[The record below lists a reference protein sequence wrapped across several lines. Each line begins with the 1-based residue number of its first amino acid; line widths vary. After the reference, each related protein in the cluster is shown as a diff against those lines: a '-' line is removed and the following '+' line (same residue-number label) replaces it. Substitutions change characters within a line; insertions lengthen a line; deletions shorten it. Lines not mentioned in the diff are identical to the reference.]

1 MKKTTD
7 EYVDNL
13 SKHFKSKGK
22 TTKNAYLAKLTE
34 KIQMKSVKVGKNLEG
49 TTPPSV
55 FIGRWSYPKVYA
67 GPMMSSQMGDTSIMD
82 SPESWLKENKTQD
95 DIIDYRMGL
104 VRGKQ
109 LIKIDDLENPFVE
122 KLQDIS
128 LASKSI
134 DSEATF
140 KNRPRGSMLSEDSTP
155 HGPSAAIEKF
165 DIDAVR
171 WDRQLEK
178 TFYDTDLKAADAVV
192 NLHNKEVPFSAM
204 QKAFSVGA
212 IGTKKNRK
220 LVPTRWSITACDSTL
235 ADQFLKEVRKFDIL
249 DTYRVFEYGAL
260 HNYYVIILT
269 PTEWQYEWY
278 ESFINIM
285 KNEELTFSDYETN
298 ADKKEYSSVGGC
310 YYTAKME
317 VLDYLLKIKKQ
328 SGLIILREAYE
339 DYVPLGVFN
348 IRENIKEAMLRP
360 YIEFE
365 TLQDSLKYASTKLRL
380 PISRY
385 VKTGTLLNEML
396 HTKQTTLDMYFKSE
410 KNV

>member
-1 MKKTTD
+1 M
-7 EYVDNL
+7 
-13 SKHFKSKGK
+13 K

-34 KIQMKSVKVGKNLEG
+34 QIQMKSVKVGKNLEG

-67 GPMMSSQMGDTSIMD
+67 GPMMSSQMGDTHIMD
-82 SPESWLKENKTQD
+82 SPEEWLGQNKTQEE
-95 DIIDYRMGL
+95 IINYRMNL

-140 KNRPRGSMLSEDSTP
+140 GKRPRGSMLSEDSMP
-155 HGPSAAIEKF
+155 HGPSAVIEKF

-171 WDRQLEK
+171 WDKQLEK
-178 TFYDTDLKAADAVV
+178 TFYDTDLKATEAVL
-192 NLHNKEVPFSAM
+192 NLHNKDVPFSAM

-212 IGTKKNRK
+212 IGTKNNRK

-235 ADQFLKEVRKFDIL
+235 ADEFLKEVRKFEIL
-249 DTYRVFEYGAL
+249 DTYRVFEFGAL
-260 HNYYVIILT
+260 NNYYVIILT
-269 PTEWQYEWY
+269 PGEWEYEWY
-278 ESFINIM
+278 EAFIKLM
-285 KNEELTFSDYETN
+285 RNEELIFSDYETN
-298 ADKKEYSSVGGC
+298 GGKKEYSIVGGC
-310 YYTAKME
+310 YYTAKMA
-317 VLDYLLKIKKQ
+317 VLDYLMKIKRQ
-328 SGLIILREAYE
+328 SGLIILREAY
-339 DYVPLGVFN
+339 DGYVPLGVFN
-348 IRENIKEAMLRP
+348 VRENIKEAMLQP
-360 YIEFE
+360 YLEFE
-365 TLQDSLKYASTKLRL
+365 TLEKCLEYAGTKLKI

-385 VKTGTLLNEML
+385 VKQGTLLNEML

-410 KNV
+410 NNV

>member
-1 MKKTTD
+1 M
-7 EYVDNL
+7 
-13 SKHFKSKGK
+13 K

-34 KIQMKSVKVGKNLEG
+34 QIQMKSVKVGKNLEG

-67 GPMMSSQMGDTSIMD
+67 GPMMSSQMGDTHIMD
-82 SPESWLKENKTQD
+82 SPEEWLGQNKTQD
-95 DIIDYRMGL
+95 EIINYRMNL

-134 DSEATF
+134 YSEATF
-140 KNRPRGSMLSEDSTP
+140 GKRPRGSMLSEDSMP
-155 HGPSAAIEKF
+155 HGPSAVIEKF

-178 TFYDTDLKAADAVV
+178 TFYDTDLKATEAVL
-192 NLHNKEVPFSAM
+192 NLHNKDVPFSAM

-212 IGTKKNRK
+212 IGTKNNRK

-235 ADQFLKEVRKFDIL
+235 ADEFLKEVRKFEIL
-249 DTYRVFEYGAL
+249 DTYRVFEFGAL
-260 HNYYVIILT
+260 NNYYVIILT
-269 PTEWQYEWY
+269 PGEWEYEWY
-278 ESFINIM
+278 EAFIKLM
-285 KNEELTFSDYETN
+285 RNEELIFSDYETN
-298 ADKKEYSSVGGC
+298 GGKKEYSIVGGC
-310 YYTAKME
+310 YYTAKMA
-317 VLDYLLKIKKQ
+317 VLDYLMKIKRQ
-328 SGLIILREAYE
+328 SGLVILREAY
-339 DYVPLGVFN
+339 DGYVPLGVFN
-348 IRENIKEAMLRP
+348 VRENIKEAMMQP
-360 YIEFE
+360 YLEFE
-365 TLQDSLKYASTKLRL
+365 TLEKCLEYAGTKLKI

-385 VKTGTLLNEML
+385 VKQGTLLNEML

-410 KNV
+410 NNV

>member
-1 MKKTTD
+1 M
-7 EYVDNL
+7 
-13 SKHFKSKGK
+13 K

-34 KIQMKSVKVGKNLEG
+34 QIQMKSVEVGKNLEG

-82 SPESWLKENKTQD
+82 SPESWIGENKTQD
-95 DIIDYRMGL
+95 EIINYRMNL

-140 KNRPRGSMLSEDSTP
+140 KKRPRGSMLTEDSMP
-155 HGPSAAIEKF
+155 HGPSATIEKF

-178 TFYDTDLKAADAVV
+178 TFYDTDLKAVDAVV
-192 NLHNKEVPFSAM
+192 NLHNKDVPFSAM

-212 IGTKKNRK
+212 FGLKKNRK

-235 ADQFLKEVRKFDIL
+235 ADNLLEEVRHYPIL
-249 DTYRVFEYGAL
+249 DSYRVYEFSSL
-260 HNYYVIILT
+260 NNYYAIILT

-278 ESFINIM
+278 EAFIKIRG
-285 KNEELTFSDYETN
+285 NEELIFSDYETN
-298 ADKKEYSSVGGC
+298 SGKKEYSRVGGC
-310 YYTAKME
+310 YYTAKMA
-317 VLDYLLKIKKQ
+317 VLDKLAEIKRQ
-328 SGLIILREAYE
+328 SGIIILREAYHG
-339 DYVPLGVFN
+339 YVPLGVFN
-348 IRENIKEAMLRP
+348 VRENIKYAMNSS
-360 YIEFE
+360 YKEFE
-365 TLQDSLKYASTKLRL
+365 TLKDAVAYCGSKLQL

-385 VKTGTLLNEML
+385 VKQGDLLKELL
-396 HTKQTTLDMYFKSE
+396 HSKQTTLDNFFKKEPSMQ
-410 KNV
+410 

>member
-1 MKKTTD
+1 MKETE
-7 EYVDNL
+7 EYVDKI
-13 SKHFKSKGK
+13 SKHFRSTMK

-34 KIQMKSVKVGKNLEG
+34 KIQMQSVNVGKNLEG

-82 SPESWLKENKTQD
+82 SPESWIGENKTQD
-95 DIIDYRMGL
+95 EIIDYRMNL

-109 LIKIDDLENPFVE
+109 LIRIDDLENPFVE

-134 DSEATF
+134 DSEARF
-140 KNRPRGSMLSEDSTP
+140 KNKPNGSMLTEDSTP
-155 HGPSAAIEKF
+155 HGPSATIEKF

-178 TFYDTDLKAADAVV
+178 TFYDTDLKAVDAVV

-212 IGTKKNRK
+212 IGTKNNRK

-235 ADQFLKEVRKFDIL
+235 AEQFLKEVRKLEIL

-285 KNEELTFSDYETN
+285 NNEKLTFSDYETN

-310 YYTAKME
+310 YYTAKMV

-328 SGLIILREAYE
+328 SGLLILREAYE

-348 IRENIKEAMLRP
+348 VRENIREAMLKP
-360 YIEFE
+360 YKEFE
-365 TLQDSLKYASTKLRL
+365 TLEKCLEYAGEKLQL

-385 VKTGTLLNEML
+385 VKQGTLLNEML
-396 HTKQTTLDMYFKSE
+396 HTKQATLDMYFKSE

>member
-1 MKKTTD
+1 M
-7 EYVDNL
+7 
-13 SKHFKSKGK
+13 K

-34 KIQMKSVKVGKNLEG
+34 QIQMKSVKVGKNLEG

-67 GPMMSSQMGDTSIMD
+67 GPMMSSQMGDTHIMD
-82 SPESWLKENKTQD
+82 SPEEWLGQNKTQEE
-95 DIIDYRMGL
+95 IIKYRMNL

-140 KNRPRGSMLSEDSTP
+140 GKRPRGSMLSEDSMP
-155 HGPSAAIEKF
+155 HGPSAVIEKF

-178 TFYDTDLKAADAVV
+178 TFYDTDLKATEAVL
-192 NLHNKEVPFSAM
+192 NLHNKDVPFSAM

-212 IGTKKNRK
+212 IGTKNNRK

-235 ADQFLKEVRKFDIL
+235 ADEFLKEVRKFEIL
-249 DTYRVFEYGAL
+249 DTYRVFEFGAL
-260 HNYYVIILT
+260 NNYYIIILT
-269 PTEWQYEWY
+269 PGEWEYEWY
-278 ESFINIM
+278 EAFIKLM
-285 KNEELTFSDYETN
+285 KNEELIVSDYETN
-298 ADKKEYSSVGGC
+298 GGKKEYSIVGGC
-310 YYTAKME
+310 YYTAKMA
-317 VLDYLLKIKKQ
+317 VLDYLMKIKKQ
-328 SGLIILREAYE
+328 SGLVILREAY
-339 DYVPLGVFN
+339 DGYVPLGVFN
-348 IRENIKEAMLRP
+348 VRENIKEAMLQP
-360 YIEFE
+360 YLEFE
-365 TLQDSLKYASTKLRL
+365 TLEKCLEYAGTKLKI

-385 VKTGTLLNEML
+385 VKQGTLLNEML

-410 KNV
+410 NNV

>member
-1 MKKTTD
+1 M
-7 EYVDNL
+7 
-13 SKHFKSKGK
+13 K

-34 KIQMKSVKVGKNLEG
+34 QIQMKSVNVGKNLEG
-49 TTPPSV
+49 STPPSV

-67 GPMMSSQMGDTSIMD
+67 GPMMVNEVGDTSIMD
-82 SPESWLKENKTQD
+82 SPESWIGQNKQQE
-95 DIIDYRMGL
+95 DIINYRMSL

-140 KNRPRGSMLSEDSTP
+140 GKTPTGSMFTEDSTP
-155 HGPSAAIEKF
+155 HGPSAVIEKF

-171 WDRQLEK
+171 WDKQLEK
-178 TFYDTDLKAADAVV
+178 TFYDTDLKAVDAVV
-192 NLHNKEVPFSAM
+192 NLHDKDVPFSAM

-212 IGTKKNRK
+212 IGTKNKRK

-235 ADQFLKEVRKFDIL
+235 ADEFLKDVRKFERL
-249 DTYRVFEYGAL
+249 DTYRVFEFGAL
-260 HNYYVIILT
+260 NTYYVIILT

-278 ESFINIM
+278 EAFIKLM
-285 KNEELTFSDYETN
+285 KNEELIFSDYETN
-298 ADKKEYSSVGGC
+298 GGKKEYSIVGGC
-310 YYTAKME
+310 YYTAKMA
-317 VLDYLLKIKKQ
+317 VLDHLLKIKKQ
-328 SGLIILREAYE
+328 SGLLILREAY
-339 DYVPLGVFN
+339 DGYVPLGVFN
-348 IRENIKEAMLRP
+348 VRENIKEAMMLP
-360 YIEFE
+360 YLEFE
-365 TLQDSLKYASTKLRL
+365 TLQDALKYSGTKLRI

-385 VKTGTLLNEML
+385 VKQGTLLNEML

-410 KNV
+410 NNV

>member
-1 MKKTTD
+1 M
-7 EYVDNL
+7 
-13 SKHFKSKGK
+13 K

-34 KIQMKSVKVGKNLEG
+34 QIQMKSVNVGKNLEG

-67 GPMMSSQMGDTSIMD
+67 GPMMSSQMGDTYIMD
-82 SPESWLKENKTQD
+82 SPESWIGENKTQD
-95 DIIDYRMGL
+95 EIINYRMNL

-140 KNRPRGSMLSEDSTP
+140 GKKPTGSMLTEDSMP
-155 HGPSAAIEKF
+155 HGPSAVIEKF

-192 NLHNKEVPFSAM
+192 NLHNKDVPFSAM

-212 IGTKKNRK
+212 IGTKNKRK

-235 ADQFLKEVRKFDIL
+235 ADEFLKEVRKFERL
-249 DTYRVFEYGAL
+249 DTYRVFEFGAL
-260 HNYYVIILT
+260 NNYYIIILT

-278 ESFINIM
+278 EAFIKLM
-285 KNEELTFSDYETN
+285 KNEELIFSDYETN
-298 ADKKEYSSVGGC
+298 GGKKEYSIVGGC
-310 YYTAKME
+310 YYTAKMA

-328 SGLIILREAYE
+328 SGLIILREAY
-339 DYVPLGVFN
+339 DGYVPLGVFN
-348 IRENIKEAMLRP
+348 VRENIKEAMQRP
-360 YIEFE
+360 YLEFE
-365 TLQDSLKYASTKLRL
+365 TLEDCLKYSGTKLKI
-380 PISRY
+380 PINRY
-385 VKTGTLLNEML
+385 VKQGTLLNEML
-396 HTKQTTLDMYFKSE
+396 HTKQTTLDMYFKRG
-410 KNV
+410 